1 MHSTSNLQRSVSSV
15 QIAPVRTKA
24 DRKRFIDFPHDLY
37 TDDPNYVPE
46 LYLDQKDVLSEKK
59 NPFFQHSKMELFL
72 ARSNGKIV
80 GRIAAIRNNNYIKA
94 AEKSVGFFGF
104 FDVIDD
110 YTVCKKLLDTAKA
123 WLKNEELNGMIGPAN
138 PSLNDTAGL
147 LIDGFDEPPTV
158 KLTYNKPY
166 YQTFLERYGLTK
178 SMDMFSYRIHQDS
191 VSKKSLALA
200 ERLEERL
207 EKRGVTIRQVDL
219 KNFKTEARSIR
230 EIYNGAWDSNWG
242 FVPATLEEFDH
253 LAEGLKLI
261 VDKKYVYIAEKAGQ
275 PIGFVV
281 ALPDMNQVLINVK
294 RGRLL
299 PFGIFKILT
308 QRRKINRIR
317 IILLGVLD
325 EYRRLGIEAIFY
337 AKIIK
342 NGIANGMITGD
353 ASWILENNAMMRKGL
368 ENLNAEVDKTYRMY
382 EMTW

>member
-1 MHSTSNLQRSVSSV
+1 MHPTSNIQHPIS
-15 QIAPVRTKA
+15 IEPVRTKA
-24 DRKRFIDFPHDLY
+24 ERKRFIDFPHDLY
-37 TDDPNYVPE
+37 AGDTSYVPE
-46 LYLDQKDVLSEKK
+46 LYLDQSDVLSEKK

-72 ARSNGKIV
+72 ARKDDKIV
-80 GRIAAIRNNNYIKA
+80 GRIAAIRNNNYIKV
-94 AEKSVGFFGF
+94 SGRNVGFFGF
-104 FDVIDD
+104 FEVIEDYDVC
-110 YTVCKKLLDTAKA
+110 TKLLDAAKA
-123 WLKNEELNGMIGPAN
+123 WIDKENLKGMIGPAN

-147 LIDGFDEPPTV
+147 LIDGFDEPPVV
-158 KLTYNKPY
+158 KLTYNKAY
-166 YQTFLERYGLTK
+166 YQDFLERYGLK
-178 SMDMFSYRIHQDS
+178 KGMDMYSYRIKAET

-200 ERLEERL
+200 ARLEERL
-207 EKRGVTIRQVDL
+207 KSRGVTIRQVNM
-219 KNFKTEARSIR
+219 KRFKEEARSIR

-253 LAEGLKLI
+253 LAEGLKLVI
-261 VDKKYVYIAEKAGQ
+261 DKKYVYVAEKEGK

-299 PFGIFKILT
+299 PFGIFKILF
-308 QRRKINRIR
+308 QRKKINRIR
-317 IILLGVLD
+317 IILLGVID

-342 NGIANGMITGD
+342 NGIENGMQTGD

-382 EMTW
+382 QMEW